1 MTTPRHVLAVLLLG
15 LGLPAI
21 AADLS
26 ATSRSEIDQL
36 LGALADSPC
45 ELHRGSTWVEGSAAA
60 QQLRE
65 EHAQGQSSVAS
76 TEEFIARAGTGQI
89 RCDGEEPQ
97 PSATW
102 MKAQLTQIRKQPI
115 TDPNVYLGQ

>member
-21 AADLS
+21 AADVS
-26 ATSRSEIDQL
+26 ATARSEIDQL
-36 LGALADSPC
+36 LAALADSPC
-45 ELHRGSTWVEGSAAA
+45 ELQRGSAWVEGSAAA
-60 QQLRE
+60 QQLRDE
-65 EHAQGQSSVAS
+65 NTQGPVAS
-76 TEEFIARAGTGQI
+76 AEEFIGRVGAGQI

-102 MKAQLTQIRKQPI
+102 MRAQLTQIRKQPI
-115 TDPNVYLGQ
+115 TDPSVYLGQ